1 MYDAECYVS
10 SFPVNP
16 AEGVR
21 AERAKML
28 LNYKSDDV
36 MSLGKVRWRYRT
48 QTSCD
53 DTQWNVRELIL
64 VSGDRGT
71 GGQVFGRECF

>member
-1 MYDAECYVS
+1 MH
-10 SFPVNP
+10 
-16 AEGVR
+16 
-21 AERAKML
+21 
-28 LNYKSDDV
+28 NYKSDDV

-64 VSGDRGT
+64 VSGDRGS
-71 GGQVFGRECF
+71 GVRSGMFLKKEEVDFLF